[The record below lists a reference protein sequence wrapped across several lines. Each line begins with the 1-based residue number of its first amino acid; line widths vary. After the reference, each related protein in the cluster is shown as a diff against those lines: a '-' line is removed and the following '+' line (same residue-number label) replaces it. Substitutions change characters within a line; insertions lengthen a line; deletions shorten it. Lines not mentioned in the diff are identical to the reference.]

1 MDVTTKNV
9 CTFPSSS
16 NGHQTHS
23 DSISNKVEI
32 FDNDIGTMEQLKRMS
47 TDANHKNFS
56 PMITP
61 TSTNNKLRVAVPD
74 GTVVDIKVHNILCNY
89 TLPMHID
96 LRLLA
101 YQSIN
106 VDYDRFK
113 GVLIK
118 QLRDPDCTVKIFN
131 SGKVVIF
138 RCKSE
143 MECKR
148 ASRQIG
154 RMIQRGMNKLDQRVC
169 IRKYRVS
176 NIFATCRLPFS
187 VRIEEVARKYRG
199 EGAKYEP
206 ELTSGLEWVLEDPKS
221 YLRIHTTGSITISG
235 ATSELDLIK
244 SVERVYPYLKE
255 FSYQR
260 DRGAEVNLDDETQFM
275 ANSYNLLRKRHRQQ
289 TKAFRGSS
297 SEKNHGIL
305 SSKKGRY
312 VDRIEKGE
320 KVLGTGIYNN
330 QMYFEDEDE
339 NAIAEDEY
347 FPEDEDCLYDEDD

>member
-1 MDVTTKNV
+1 MFHLIFYTLSDFFTYMDVTTKNV

-74 GTVVDIKVHNILCNY
+74 GTVVDIK
-89 TLPMHID
+89 
-96 LRLLA
+96 
-101 YQSIN
+101 
-106 VDYDRFK
+106 
-113 GVLIK
+113 VLIK